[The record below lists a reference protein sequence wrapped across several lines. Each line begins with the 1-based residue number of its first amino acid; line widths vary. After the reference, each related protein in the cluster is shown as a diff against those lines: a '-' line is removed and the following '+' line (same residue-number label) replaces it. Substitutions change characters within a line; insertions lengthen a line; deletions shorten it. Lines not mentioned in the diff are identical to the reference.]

1 MHLSECS
8 ICLETGEIG
17 QSQNRDLESVTEFH
31 EFCSLSCSS
40 CGQDICVFLSHIAI
54 LVVAL
59 GTVSNYADRHAVQ
72 TDETG
77 CHFFGVSSLGLYE
90 YMVVAD
96 LRTDHSGISNCILKS
111 LGSTV
116 QIVGAFLVGHV
127 ILVVGRKHGYQLTD
141 TSVDL
146 ILAAGEV
153 YKSCVLTLEF
163 SGSGVTFGLVV
174 AIQCVGGVY
183 EKFCFLGLHER

>member
-1 MHLSECS
+1 
-8 ICLETGEIG
+8 
-17 QSQNRDLESVTEFH
+17 
-31 EFCSLSCSS
+31 
-40 CGQDICVFLSHIAI
+40 
-54 LVVAL
+54 
-59 GTVSNYADRHAVQ
+59 
-72 TDETG
+72 
-77 CHFFGVSSLGLYE
+77 
-90 YMVVAD
+90 MVVAD
-96 LRTDHSGISNCILKS
+96 LGTDHSGISNCILKS

-127 ILVVGRKHGYQLTD
+127 ILVVGRKHGYQLPD

-183 EKFCFLGLHER
+183 EKFCFLGLMKVKSVMPEPVLDLPPQVPNTAVICGIHQRQGSVSGRSHRKRSAHR